1 MIYLKT
7 GLVEL
12 EIEGRNIIISFNVL
26 LLLVSQGDI
35 TYLQIVDSM
44 MVVVL
49 VSFDG
54 EWGRVRNLRF
64 LTTLVPRRHM
74 TTTCLIPDTGNFSF
88 MVAIYIQI
96 TQSSCDGS
104 ITHYVAIFCR
114 ILPYSASHNIL
125 PNSASRNILPNSA
138 SHTSALVAFTI
149 SFTPS

>member
-74 TTTCLIPDTGNFSF
+74 TTTCLIPNTGNFSF

-96 TQSSCDGS
+96 TQSSRDGAS
-104 ITHYVAIFCR
+104 TRYVAVSCH
-114 ILPYSASHNIL
+114 ILPAIIFYQILPNSASHNIL
-125 PNSASRNILPNSA
+125 PNS
-138 SHTSALVAFTI
+138 TKFC
-149 SFTPS
+149 